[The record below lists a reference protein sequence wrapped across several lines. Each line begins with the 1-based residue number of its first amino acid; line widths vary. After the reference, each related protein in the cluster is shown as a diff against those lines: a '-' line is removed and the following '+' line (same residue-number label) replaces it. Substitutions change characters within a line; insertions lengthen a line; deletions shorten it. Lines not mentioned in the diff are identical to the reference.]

1 MPEAARVY
9 AEALFE
15 AGKDKGK
22 LDSLQSQ
29 LGQFAD
35 AVDGNREL
43 QVFLFSPYLSSA
55 DKREGLGRAIS
66 GAEPELTNFL
76 ELLVEK
82 HRMPE
87 IFRIRREFDELWKK
101 ENRRLDVTVVSAVE
115 LDAAVVER
123 IGEEVERQTGEQV
136 ELSSRVDDEILG
148 GIVLQVGNMVLGREH
163 PQSPGETSKDRRDR
177 GVRRNRAPDGDQA
190 GRDRK
195 HSAGANRGVG
205 DRLRRPHR
213 GRAPSSRWRTASPA
227 STASTTAWRWRC
239 STCRT
244 ASPGWR

>member
-1 MPEAARVY
+1 MPEASRVY

-22 LDSLQSQ
+22 LDSLHEQ

-55 DKREGLGRAIS
+55 DKREGLERAIS
-66 GAEPELTNFL
+66 GAEPELINFL

-87 IFRIRREFDELWKK
+87 IFRIRRELDELWKK

-115 LDAAVVER
+115 LDEAVVSR
-123 IGEEVERQTGEQV
+123 IGQEVERQTGEEV
-136 ELSSRVDDEILG
+136 DLSSRVDAGILG
-148 GIVLQVGNMVLGREH
+148 GIVLQVGNMVLDASIR
-163 PQSPGETSKDRRDR
+163 SRLDKL
-177 GVRRNRAPDGDQA
+177 
-190 GRDRK
+190 RK
-195 HSAGANRGVG
+195 TVA
-205 DRLRRPHR
+205 
-213 GRAPSSRWRTASPA
+213 TAA
-227 STASTTAWRWRC
+227 
-239 STCRT
+239 
-244 ASPGWR
+244 

>member
-1 MPEAARVY
+1 MPEAAHVY

-29 LGQFAD
+29 LSQFTD
-35 AVDGNREL
+35 AVDRNQEL

-55 DKREGLGRAIS
+55 DKQEGLGRAIS

-76 ELLVEK
+76 ELLIEK

-87 IFRIRREFDELWKK
+87 IFRIRREFDVLWKK

-115 LDAAVVER
+115 LDEAVVKK
-123 IGEEVERQTGEQV
+123 IGEEVERQTGEAV

-148 GIVLQVGNMVLGREH
+148 GIVLQVGNMVLDASIRSRLE
-163 PQSPGETSKDRRDR
+163 KL
-177 GVRRNRAPDGDQA
+177 
-190 GRDRK
+190 RK
-195 HSAGANRGVG
+195 TVA
-205 DRLRRPHR
+205 
-213 GRAPSSRWRTASPA
+213 TAA
-227 STASTTAWRWRC
+227 
-239 STCRT
+239 
-244 ASPGWR
+244 